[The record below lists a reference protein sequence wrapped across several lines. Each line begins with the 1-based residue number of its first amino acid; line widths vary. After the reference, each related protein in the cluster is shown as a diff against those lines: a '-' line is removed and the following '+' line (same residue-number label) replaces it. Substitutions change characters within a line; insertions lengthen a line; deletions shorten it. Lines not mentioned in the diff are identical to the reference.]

1 MWGKKKII
9 IKSVK
14 KENSTAQ
21 AEFSEP
27 SSDLIPN
34 SEFNTRKKKLKKPKS
49 WFKREKFFEVT
60 NLVVQLQGSGDPRNR
75 KS

>member
-1 MWGKKKII
+1 MYSTNPSYIINKKYETDKKNITFQVENLWGKKKII

-34 SEFNTRKKKLKKPKS
+34 SEFNTRK
-49 WFKREKFFEVT
+49 
-60 NLVVQLQGSGDPRNR
+60 
-75 KS
+75 

>member
-1 MWGKKKII
+1 MKQTKSITFQVENLWGKKKII

-27 SSDLIPN
+27 CSDLIPN
-34 SEFNTRKKKLKKPKS
+34 SEFNTRK
-49 WFKREKFFEVT
+49 
-60 NLVVQLQGSGDPRNR
+60 
-75 KS
+75 